1 MTDQSY
7 TNSVIYYII
16 YLNAYTM
23 FMPDS
28 LYAPTSL
35 KSLLTARESQLYEY
49 ESETALK
56 TMRAPM
62 VHSSAEPKIQL
73 YSGEVRMIADDS
85 R

>member
-1 MTDQSY
+1 
-7 TNSVIYYII
+7 
-16 YLNAYTM
+16 M

-35 KSLLTARESQLYEY
+35 KSLLTARESQLYD
-49 ESETALK
+49 SETSSSLK

-73 YSGEVRMIADDS
+73 YSGEVRSI
-85 R
+85 

>member
-1 MTDQSY
+1 
-7 TNSVIYYII
+7 
-16 YLNAYTM
+16 M

-35 KSLLTARESQLYEY
+35 KSLLTARESQLYDSVA
-49 ESETALK
+49 SETSSSLK

-73 YSGEVRMIADDS
+73 YSGEVRSI
-85 R
+85 